1 MPNAVRVHPNPPL
14 PQMTKR
20 TTALTVRLLESGAG
34 TLTTELLGLA
44 PTGIGDEEAAVELDE
59 GALQDVLGV
68 LVDVLGVVGDNSLGN
83 SLAHSVNLRSVTTTS
98 DLDSDID
105 GSEVLGAEDEDGLVE
120 LGPEDLGGEKLQRL
134 AVDLDEATALHSAS
148 DGCGILLLAKHL
160 DGLLFVRHFEL
171 LARMTSCC

>member
-1 MPNAVRVHPNPPL
+1 MI
-14 PQMTKR
+14 TY
-20 TTALTVRLLESGAG
+20 
-34 TLTTELLGLA
+34 
-44 PTGIGDEEAAVELDE
+44 
-59 GALQDVLGV
+59 
-68 LVDVLGVVGDNSLGN
+68 

-148 DGCGILLLAKHL
+148 DGCN
-160 DGLLFVRHFEL
+160 DGDG
-171 LARMTSCC
+171 

>member
-68 LVDVLGVVGDNSLGN
+68 LVDVLGVVGDLKGDKSQSKSCCGCGARVSLVGSMLRDGTYNSLGN
-83 SLAHSVNLRSVTTTS
+83 
-98 DLDSDID
+98 
-105 GSEVLGAEDEDGLVE
+105 
-120 LGPEDLGGEKLQRL
+120 
-134 AVDLDEATALHSAS
+134 
-148 DGCGILLLAKHL
+148 
-160 DGLLFVRHFEL
+160 LFSH
-171 LARMTSCC
+171 C